1 MPKDVSSTVR
11 YQQLFRAESREQR
24 RYHPY
29 KQRQRACYN
38 WEDDAVST
46 TTATWLRVPEPD
58 VDEEKEVSPVDK
70 PDARFEPTENLATA
84 PDGNLLIQADT
95 YVIAQA
101 VELPP
106 DPDKSIDVQ
115 FDVKSLEVRNVGWN
129 SDLVQLP
136 PTRRERPLE

>member
-1 MPKDVSSTVR
+1 MDLERCRGDLGSVRAKLQSTLMQSKSELYKSNRMLVSSP

-58 VDEEKEVSPVDK
+58 VDEEKEVV
-70 PDARFEPTENLATA
+70 
-84 PDGNLLIQADT
+84 
-95 YVIAQA
+95 
-101 VELPP
+101 
-106 DPDKSIDVQ
+106 
-115 FDVKSLEVRNVGWN
+115 
-129 SDLVQLP
+129 
-136 PTRRERPLE
+136 